1 MHSYYF
7 ITVLFDKWWRSVT
20 KVQEQDATFSTFQF
34 EDA

>member
-7 ITVLFDKWWRSVT
+7 ITVLFDKQWRSVT
-20 KVQEQDATFSTFQF
+20 KVQVQSATFRTFQF